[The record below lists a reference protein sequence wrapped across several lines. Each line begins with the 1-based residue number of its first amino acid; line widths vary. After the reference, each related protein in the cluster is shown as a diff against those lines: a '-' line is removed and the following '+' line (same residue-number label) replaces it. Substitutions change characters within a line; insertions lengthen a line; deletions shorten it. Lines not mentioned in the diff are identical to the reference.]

1 MNTRWGPVGRPPPL
15 GVPLRCPLPSG
26 PRSDAPLPS
35 GSRLD
40 APCPRGPAQT
50 PPPALGALLGRPL
63 PSEPC
68 SDTPPRPP
76 VFAPALPHARR
87 QPSPAR
93 PLFRRSPALPP
104 VSRMFSPM
112 LLKPQAARGPGTTL
126 FPHGVALC
134 RLPPP
139 GHPVPAPPVKS
150 PACALAVPESSGPCE
165 QRRVLPNF
173 LWRQTLSRR
182 VFLATWLWSA
192 GSEPLVTD
200 QLELI
205 LSVLDEFK
213 F

>member
-1 MNTRWGPVGRPPPL
+1 MGRGRPSSPTVLHSAGFRPL
-15 GVPLRCPLPSG
+15 G
-26 PRSDAPLPS
+26 
-35 GSRLD
+35 
-40 APCPRGPAQT
+40 
-50 PPPALGALLGRPL
+50 
-63 PSEPC
+63 
-68 SDTPPRPP
+68 
-76 VFAPALPHARR
+76 
-87 QPSPAR
+87 
-93 PLFRRSPALPP
+93 
-104 VSRMFSPM
+104 
-112 LLKPQAARGPGTTL
+112 TL
-126 FPHGVALC
+126 F
-134 RLPPP
+134 LP
-139 GHPVPAPPVKS
+139 PPVKS